1 MFLSN
6 FNRSKK
12 LNPGQILAVKNAEDL
27 VTALSNGETGENE
40 LRTLMYDIA
49 LPLWIN
55 NCYVCHRPIED
66 GEETITKTIDPI
78 TNLAG
83 RRADGSV
90 LPPIASQ
97 QRHAY
102 HESFTQRHLGFSPER
117 DAEIRGRFRK

>member
-27 VTALSNGETGENE
+27 VTALSNGETGEKE
-40 LRTLMYDIA
+40 LRTLMFDIGY
-49 LPLWIN
+49 PLWIN
-55 NCYVCHRPIED
+55 NCYVCHRPIKD
-66 GEETITKTIDPI
+66 GEETVSKPIDPI

-90 LPPIASQ
+90 LPPIARQ

-102 HESFTQRHLGFSPER
+102 HESFTEPSLGFSPER
-117 DAEIRGRFRK
+117 DKEIRGRFQK

>member
-27 VTALSNGETGENE
+27 VTALSNGETGEKE
-40 LRTLMYDIA
+40 LRTLMFDIGY
-49 LPLWIN
+49 PLWIN
-55 NCYVCHRPIED
+55 NCYVCHRPIKD
-66 GEETITKTIDPI
+66 GEETVSKPIDPI

-90 LPPIASQ
+90 LPPIAQQ

-102 HESFTQRHLGFSPER
+102 HESFTSAHLGFSPER
-117 DAEIRGRFRK
+117 DAEIRGKFQK